1 MGLRWWVVVGTVVVL
16 VAGCGGGRGGAGAR
30 VRWSAVPGQGAA
42 VSSGAVVSSGAAG
55 KQHGEP
61 VSVSIPSIGVRS
73 SLERLGVD
81 GRGELVA
88 PRDPDKAGWFAA
100 GVRPGDPGPAVIA
113 GHVDSRTGPA
123 VFTRLGEVR
132 PGAAVLV
139 TDIGGVVRFVV
150 DEVRTYPKSG
160 FPTSD
165 IYGPTPDAQ
174 LRLIT
179 CGGDFDQVAGHYLAN
194 VVVFAHSAM

>member
-1 MGLRWWVVVGTVVVL
+1 MTFAWRGGVLAAAVL
-16 VAGCGGGRGGAGAR
+16 VAGCGSGHSATGRG
-30 VRWSAVPGQGAA
+30 WSAAPRQAA
-42 VSSGAVVSSGAAG
+42 REQRGD
-55 KQHGEP
+55 P

-81 GRGELVA
+81 GRGELMA

-132 PGAAVLV
+132 PGAAVVV
-139 TDIGGVVRFVV
+139 TDVRGGIVRFAV

-165 IYGPTPDAQ
+165 VYGPTPDAE

-179 CGGDFDQVAGHYLAN
+179 CGGDFDRATGHYLAN
-194 VVVFAHSAM
+194 VVVFAHSTE